1 MATALITGIGGQDA
15 SYLSEFLYSKG
26 YRVCGLIHDGHTD
39 KSHVADRLP
48 FVKLV
53 YGNLIDSNSL
63 LRAYKETQADEV
75 YNLGSLS
82 AVDLSFKAPLANIQ
96 VTGIG
101 VLNSLEAIRAIE
113 PERRPRFY
121 QASSAEMFGEAGV
134 GPYSEMTPFNPQS
147 PYAAAKVLG
156 HNMVNIYRH
165 AYGVYA
171 SSGICFN
178 HESPRRGTHFVSRKI
193 SMGVAR
199 IANGLQSNLV
209 LGNLASRRDWGFAGD
224 YVQAMWLSLQQEIS
238 DDYVI
243 STGESHEVREF
254 VALAFEHAGISKWR
268 KYVIQDPELMRPL
281 DVADLHGDN
290 TKARESL
297 GWEPQVSFEELVKM
311 MVDADLALI
320 KEDGSPHA

>member
-26 YRVCGLIHDGHTD
+26 YQVCGLIHDGHTD

-48 FVKLV
+48 FVKII
-53 YGNLIDSNSL
+53 YGNLIDSSSL
-63 LRAYKETQADEV
+63 LRAYEETEADEI

-82 AVDLSFKAPLANIQ
+82 AVDLSFKAPAATIQ

-101 VLNSLEAIRAIE
+101 VLNSLEAIRAIK
-113 PERRPRFY
+113 PGRRPRFY
-121 QASSAEMFGEAGV
+121 QASSAEMFGEAGT
-134 GPYSEMTPFNPQS
+134 GPYSEVTPFNPQS

-165 AYGVYA
+165 AYGIYA
-171 SSGICFN
+171 ATGICFN

-199 IANGLQSNLV
+199 IVNGLQPNLV

-224 YVQAMWLSLQQEIS
+224 YVQAMWLSLQQETS

-254 VALAFEHAGISKWR
+254 VALAFEYVGISDWQ
-268 KYVIQDPELMRPL
+268 KYIIQDPSLMRPL
-281 DVADLHGDN
+281 DVADLHGDS
-290 TKARESL
+290 TKAKELL
-297 GWEPQVSFEELVKM
+297 GWEPRVSFEELVRM

-320 KEDGSPHA
+320 KEDGSTHA